1 MSKIFIVDDD
11 SDFLQACE
19 SILTNEGY
27 EVETAGNV
35 IDGEKRANEGG
46 FDLIILDIMM
56 EQPDDGI
63 SLAHRLKK
71 GGLKTPI
78 IMLSG
83 ISQVTGYSYG
93 KCDETL
99 PCVDFLEK
107 PVRPDMLI
115 EKVGNVLKQQ

>member
-1 MSKIFIVDDD
+1 MARILIVDDD

-19 SILTNEGY
+19 SILVNEGY
-27 EVETAGNV
+27 EVEMANNV
-35 IDGEKRANEGG
+35 IDAEKRANEGN
-46 FDLIILDIMM
+46 FDLLILDIMM

-71 GGLKTPI
+71 GGLQTPI

-83 ISQVTGYSYG
+83 ISQVTGYAYG

-107 PVRPDMLI
+107 PVRPETLVS
-115 EKVGNVLKQQ
+115 KVGNILKK